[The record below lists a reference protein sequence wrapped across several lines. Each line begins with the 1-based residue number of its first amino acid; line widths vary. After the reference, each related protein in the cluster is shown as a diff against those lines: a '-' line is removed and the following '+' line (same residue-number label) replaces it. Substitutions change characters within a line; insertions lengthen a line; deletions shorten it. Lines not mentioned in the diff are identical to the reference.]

1 MMKKVAIK
9 FANPIRAV
17 TLIALTVALALAF
30 DGVSGAQDLMVAQT
44 TTPTEVPPEPEN
56 ITIGLSSETVQI
68 ATNFAGTDLTIFGA
82 VNNARSDAPS
92 TGGYDVIVVLEGPAR
107 PIIVREKKSV
117 LGMWINADALE
128 FADVPRS
135 YVLASTRSLG
145 DVARDEAFQQLSLGV
160 AQRTFQPADEATPIF
175 RREYFSTALRN
186 EKLGEG
192 LYSEGVGNVRFLS
205 QSLFK
210 ATLFLPPDVP
220 LGTHRAR
227 AFLFRNGTFL
237 DEDSTGLYVAKDS
250 FEQWLFTQSQ
260 VNGFLYGLVSVLAA
274 ILIGWSGR
282 ILFRKD

>member
-1 MMKKVAIK
+1 MQCRLQIRWKLAQTAVMCGFL
-9 FANPIRAV
+9 FAMATNASAQENPI
-17 TLIALTVALALAF
+17 
-30 DGVSGAQDLMVAQT
+30 
-44 TTPTEVPPEPEN
+44 EPEN

-68 ATNFAGTDLTIFGA
+68 ATNFSGTDLTIFGA

-107 PIIVREKKSV
+107 PVIVREKQSV
-117 LGMWINADALE
+117 LGMWINADALA
-128 FADVPRS
+128 FSDVPRS

-145 DVARDEAFQQLSLGV
+145 DIARDEAFQQLSLGV
-160 AQRTFQPADEATPIF
+160 AQRFFQPAEEGVLPA
-175 RREYFSTALRN
+175 RQEYFSAALKN
-186 EKLGEG
+186 EKIAEG

-210 ATLFLPPDVP
+210 ATLALPSDVP

-227 AFLFRNGTFL
+227 AFLFRNGTFI

-260 VNGFLYGLVSVLAA
+260 VNGFLYGMVSVLAA

-282 ILFRKD
+282 LLFRRD